1 MATGIMSPS
10 SRGHTRATAGR
21 EGGREGG
28 NPCCLWVSRK
38 KKRVDGFIIFVCV
51 CRNFSFSVSSLMKSI
66 VFV

>member
-1 MATGIMSPS
+1 MATEIMSPS

-21 EGGREGG
+21 EGGRDSMLSVG
-28 NPCCLWVSRK
+28 VK
-38 KKRVDGFIIFVCV
+38 KKKRRVDGFIIFVCVCV